1 MNCYPITMSLTIDQ
15 FLRQELERLKTLGLY
30 RDMKRIVGPIDTT
43 VSIDGKEVILLSSN
57 NYLGLAS
64 HPKLKEAAASAL
76 REYGTGACASRLI
89 SGNMEIHEELEKKTA
104 KFKGCQS
111 AIVFSTGYMANIG
124 VITSLAGK
132 GDLIL
137 SDELNHASIVD
148 GSKLSGAKIRVYPH
162 KNIEKLKEV
171 FSQCNASSS
180 KGSHKRTLIVT
191 DGVFSMDGDITPLP
205 EILGIVRKEDALVI
219 VDDAHA
225 TGVLGENGKG
235 TAEHFG
241 LTDENL
247 IHMGTFSKALG
258 SMGGYIA
265 GSEVVVEYL
274 RNKARSFIYSTA
286 LPPSVCASSIAAI
299 DLLEK
304 EPSIR
309 TRLWRNIARF
319 RRGLT
324 NLGYNTMESQTQI
337 IPILI
342 GDTNLTME
350 FARAI
355 FQKGVYAPG
364 IRPPTV
370 PEGKSR
376 IRTSLMASHTDE
388 QIDKVLAVFESEGRR
403 LGIC

>member
-1 MNCYPITMSLTIDQ
+1 MDQ
-15 FLRQELERLKTLGLY
+15 FFEQEIERLKTSGLY
-30 RDMKRIVGPIDTT
+30 RGLKRIAGHIDTT

-76 REYGTGACASRLI
+76 KEYGTGACASRLI
-89 SGNMEIHEELEKKTA
+89 SGNMEIHEELEKMIA
-104 KFKGCQS
+104 RFKGCQS
-111 AIVFSTGYMANIG
+111 AIVFPTGYMANIG

-137 SDELNHASIVD
+137 SDELNHASIID
-148 GSKLSGAKIRVYPH
+148 GCKLSGAKVKVYPH
-162 KNIEKLKEV
+162 KNIEKLKKILPQ
-171 FSQCNASSS
+171 SNASSS
-180 KGSHKRTLIVT
+180 KGSYKRMLIVT
-191 DGVFSMDGDITPLP
+191 DGVFSMDGDITPLS
-205 EILGIVRKEDALVI
+205 EILDVARKEDAMVI

-235 TAEHFG
+235 TAEYFG
-241 LTDENL
+241 LTDKNL

-265 GSEVVVEYL
+265 GSKVIIEYL
-274 RNKARSFIYSTA
+274 RNKAMPFIFSTA

-299 DLLEK
+299 EILEK

-319 RRGLT
+319 RKGLI
-324 NLGYNTMESQTQI
+324 NLGYNMMESQTQI

-342 GDTNLTME
+342 GDTSLTME

-355 FQKGVYAPG
+355 FEKGVYAPG

-376 IRTSLMASHTDE
+376 IRTGLMASHTDE